1 MQLTARVNR
10 TGDELTEIRFMLPR
24 PRMEVLDALAI
35 FETRK
40 TGEFVSRREL
50 CERVINEF
58 INELFIKYHQY
69 WLENSPSKE
78 GKLAHQ
84 NAMFIHIRKRSK
96 KQISRMES
104 KRGIV

>member
-1 MQLTARVNR
+1 MPEESEMQLTARVNR

-50 CERVINEF
+50 CERVINDF
-58 INELFIKYHQY
+58 I
-69 WLENSPSKE
+69 
-78 GKLAHQ
+78 Q
-84 NAMFIHIRKRSK
+84 NKIDEAILINGVLNNHPTVAEDKP
-96 KQISRMES
+96 
-104 KRGIV
+104 